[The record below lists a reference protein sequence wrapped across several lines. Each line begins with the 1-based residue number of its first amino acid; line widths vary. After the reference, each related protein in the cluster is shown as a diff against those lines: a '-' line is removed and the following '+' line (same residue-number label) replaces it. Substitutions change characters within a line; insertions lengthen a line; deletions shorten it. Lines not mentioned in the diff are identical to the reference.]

1 MAGPSGSHS
10 VGSTAAGQGTTGT
23 GTAPGPLD
31 PADQGTLRDQGIAD
45 LLKRLSQETT
55 TLVKQ
60 ELELAKAETTQKA
73 KAAGP
78 GAGLLGGAGVIGL
91 LTAMAFTAFLILL
104 LIELG
109 VTEWL
114 SALIVTV
121 IYGAVAAFL
130 ALRGKNELQEAT
142 PPVPEQTI
150 ETLKEDAEWAKTRTR
165 SGAR

>member
-1 MAGPSGSHS
+1 MAGPSGSRS
-10 VGSTAAGQGTTGT
+10 VGTPAGGTTGT
-23 GTAPGPLD
+23 GGTTPGPLD
-31 PADQGTLRDQGIAD
+31 PADQGTLREQGIAD
-45 LLKRLSQETT
+45 LLKRLSEETT

-73 KAAGP
+73 KQAGT

-109 VTEWL
+109 ITEWL
-114 SALIVTV
+114 SALIVTL
-121 IYGAVAAFL
+121 IYGAIAGVL
-130 ALRGKNELQEAT
+130 ALRGKKELQEAS
-142 PPVPEQTI
+142 PPAPQQTI

>member
-10 VGSTAAGQGTTGT
+10 VGSATQGTSGT
-23 GTAPGPLD
+23 GTTPGPLE
-31 PADQGTLRDQGIAD
+31 PADQSTLRDQGIAD
-45 LLKRLSQETT
+45 LLKRLSEETT

-60 ELELAKAETTQKA
+60 ELDLAKAETTQKA
-73 KAAGP
+73 KAAGI
-78 GAGLLGGAGVIGL
+78 GAGLLGGAGIIGL

-104 LIELG
+104 L
-109 VTEWL
+109 TEIGIDAWL
-114 SALIVTV
+114 SALIVTL

-130 ALRGKNELQEAT
+130 AFRGKNELQEAT
-142 PPVPEQTI
+142 PPMPEQTI